1 MIIKYCKELQE
12 DYVQNYIKITLE
24 NYNISK
30 FKLENMLFTERGEVN
45 SMNEAIDIVETRL
58 RFCMT

>member
-1 MIIKYCKELQE
+1 MNIKYRKELQE

-30 FKLENMLFTERGEVN
+30 FKLENMLLTERGEVS
-45 SMNEAIDIVETRL
+45 SMNEAIDVVETRL